1 MEDHPKAEQLIR
13 FLEGKSEGA
22 QARILIAH
30 LLRGC
35 PACSETV
42 AEFLR
47 PKRKLPPNAYD
58 RAFEKALARVT
69 PHRAPV
75 RPLRNTPIRQRG
87 VCVLPGSFV

>member
-13 FLEGKSEGA
+13 FLEGRSEGA

-35 PACSETV
+35 PMCSETA

-47 PKRKLPPNAYD
+47 PKRKLPPSAYD
-58 RAFEKALARVT
+58 VAFEKALART
-69 PHRAPV
+69 SPYRAPV
-75 RPLRNTPIRQRG
+75 RPLRNVAARQG
-87 VCVLPGSFV
+87 ILVLPGSPI